1 MSALQSSLRSSLAPL
16 DRSGSVRS
24 TKSTRT
30 AMGVRFDLEKRYST
44 SSSSND
50 DGRESLLS
58 PETNRSNSTPRS
70 AGFRIPG
77 TKFVAPFGTPRTKN
91 RPISEATS
99 DSSSPVYDAKDSD
112 LILDMDS
119 SDDEIEAAR
128 PESFASQS
136 TIGSMKEKGYRLNE
150 EKDDA
155 RKAKKSAVGERAGL
169 PKRAASIAVTTKPRQ
184 EDPVLGGQYMDGGT
198 EGNWRKGH
206 MRRPSSISI
215 DTR

>member
-1 MSALQSSLRSSLAPL
+1 
-16 DRSGSVRS
+16 
-24 TKSTRT
+24 
-30 AMGVRFDLEKRYST
+30 MGVRFDLEKRYSA
-44 SSSSND
+44 SSSSDD
-50 DGRESLLS
+50 DGHENLLS
-58 PETNRSNSTPRS
+58 PETNRSNSTPQS

-77 TKFVAPFGTPRTKN
+77 TNFVVPFGTPRTKN

-112 LILDMDS
+112 LILEMDS

-136 TIGSMKEKGYRLNE
+136 TIGSMKEKGNRLNE
-150 EKDDA
+150 EDEGLGKQPN
-155 RKAKKSAVGERAGL
+155 KSAVGERAGL

-184 EDPVLGGQYMDGGT
+184 EDPVLGGHYIDGGK
-198 EGNWRKGH
+198 ERNWKKGH

-215 DTR
+215 DSRR

>member
-1 MSALQSSLRSSLAPL
+1 
-16 DRSGSVRS
+16 
-24 TKSTRT
+24 
-30 AMGVRFDLEKRYST
+30 MGVRFDLEKRYST
-44 SSSSND
+44 SSSSD
-50 DGRESLLS
+50 EDGRESLLS

-77 TKFVAPFGTPRTKN
+77 TKFVVPFGTPRTKN

-112 LILDMDS
+112 LILEMDD

-136 TIGSMKEKGYRLNE
+136 TIGSMKEKGYRMNE
-150 EKDDA
+150 EEEDDA

-184 EDPVLGGQYMDGGT
+184 EDPVLGGHYIDGGK
-198 EGNWRKGH
+198 EGNWKKGH

-215 DTR
+215 DSRR